1 MRRPVVARPGA
12 RTLGRRALLAGGLGL
27 GAAAA
32 AGCVVPGEQTRPGPV
47 DGGDWAW
54 TLNIDY
60 ATYNPLSLVIRAK
73 GWLDEALNPD
83 DVGVH
88 WVFSAGSNKANEN
101 LRAEAIEVGST
112 AGSAALLSRANGT
125 PIRTIAVANRP
136 EWAALVRAPGSDVDD
151 VAALA
156 GSVAAATRGNDPY
169 FFLVQA
175 LREFDVP
182 RERVEILNLQHADG
196 RTALFGGSVQAWS
209 GLDPI
214 MADAQRDGAELFY
227 RNLAFNTFDVLNATQ
242 RFLDERPE
250 VAQTV
255 VDVYQQARAWVLEGS
270 VLGLSRWADALL
282 SPTIGAL
289 RAVPSLAWVPLLI
302 LWMQIGEES
311 KVTLIAIGAFFP
323 VFTTVYAALRH
334 VDPHLVEAG
343 RAYGYHGVR
352 LLGTVQLPAVVP
364 AMFSGLRLALAQAW
378 LFLVAAEL
386 IASSMG
392 LGFLLTD
399 SQNNGRTDR
408 LILAII
414 LLAVLGKIS
423 DWLLGFVERWAVR
436 RWA

>member
-156 GSVAAATRGNDPY
+156 GSVAAATRGTDPY

-255 VDVYQQARAWVLEGS
+255 VDVYQQARAWVLASDANVAETARILAEEAGLDAAVART
-270 VLGLSRWADALL
+270 VLAERTNLDVSPVPGAD
-282 SPTIGAL
+282 
-289 RAVPSLAWVPLLI
+289 
-302 LWMQIGEES
+302 
-311 KVTLIAIGAFFP
+311 
-323 VFTTVYAALRH
+323 FTTALNGVGPIMAESGDARSLDAVQQAIEQIVEPAFAQRAAAR
-334 VDPHLVEAG
+334 PTPAG
-343 RAYGYHGVR
+343 GNA
-352 LLGTVQLPAVVP
+352 
-364 AMFSGLRLALAQAW
+364 
-378 LFLVAAEL
+378 
-386 IASSMG
+386 
-392 LGFLLTD
+392 
-399 SQNNGRTDR
+399 
-408 LILAII
+408 
-414 LLAVLGKIS
+414 
-423 DWLLGFVERWAVR
+423 
-436 RWA
+436 